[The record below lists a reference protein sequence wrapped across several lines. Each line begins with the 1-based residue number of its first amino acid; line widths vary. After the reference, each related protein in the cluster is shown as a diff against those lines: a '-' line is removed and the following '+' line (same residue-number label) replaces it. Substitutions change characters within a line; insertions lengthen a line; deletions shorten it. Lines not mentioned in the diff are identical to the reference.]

1 MARDDDF
8 YLDRSMLESNWL
20 IAVMMCQKILVNQNP
35 DLKSIVLICLETTD
49 ASPCPCL
56 AHLDKSFSDLGLTS
70 QAPNIKLFIFDFFI
84 SDEF

>member
-35 DLKSIVLICLETTD
+35 DSRSIVDLFGD
-49 ASPCPCL
+49 SPCL